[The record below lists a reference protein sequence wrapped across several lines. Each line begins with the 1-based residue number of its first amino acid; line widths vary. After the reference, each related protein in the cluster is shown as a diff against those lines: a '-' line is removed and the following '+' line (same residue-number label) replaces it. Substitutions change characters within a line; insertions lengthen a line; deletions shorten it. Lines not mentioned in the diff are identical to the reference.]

1 MASGIIAWHEFDW
14 QSFATLA
21 TGLSAVI
28 AATLVGLRQTD
39 IQHRQ
44 TKVQEDALRLELFE
58 KRYLVF
64 QKAEQFLREIVQ
76 EANDPKIE
84 TQHNFRVAIG
94 ESRFLFKPEVKEG
107 LNEIWLKWSEFH
119 VLKRTMN
126 HTFETQGHYGAGNP
140 EKESVALIWLLE
152 RMTSLPDLFQELK
165 LGDIG
170 RGLAE

>member
-107 LNEIWLKWSEFH
+107 
-119 VLKRTMN
+119 
-126 HTFETQGHYGAGNP
+126 
-140 EKESVALIWLLE
+140 
-152 RMTSLPDLFQELK
+152 
-165 LGDIG
+165 
-170 RGLAE
+170 